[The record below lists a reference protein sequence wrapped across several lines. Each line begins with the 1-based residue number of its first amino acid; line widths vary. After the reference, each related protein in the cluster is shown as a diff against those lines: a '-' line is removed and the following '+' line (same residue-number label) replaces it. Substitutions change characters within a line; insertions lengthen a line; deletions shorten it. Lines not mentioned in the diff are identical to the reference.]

1 MTQSE
6 HKDELSER
14 DRLPPTERG
23 QDPER
28 TETMHG
34 LAVEESRPL
43 TGDER
48 RAAENDT
55 PVPERVYAP
64 ASERVPKD
72 PVPGHRDFV
81 ERTDESTPERQA
93 ATTPSEPTFTRV
105 ERPSSQPQQ
114 AWNPSPMS
122 NPTFSSMGEDSGST
136 WFGLPARA
144 GAVAA
149 LAGAAA
155 GVWLYARWQRE
166 RDKPINRWRRQA
178 WQTASEMRDRM
189 PPRDELP
196 RPGGIGL
203 LATALSIGVILWQKS
218 RAQAKTPVQA
228 VSDADWQQRLATL
241 KERWSPRR
249 VEMEKFSLSRH

>member
-14 DRLPPTERG
+14 DRLPPTGRG

-28 TETMHG
+28 TEAMHG
-34 LAVEESRPL
+34 LAVEDSRPL
-43 TGDER
+43 TSDER
-48 RAAENDT
+48 RAAESDT
-55 PVPERVYAP
+55 PLPERVYAP

-72 PVPGHRDFV
+72 PVPGHREFV

-93 ATTPSEPTFTRV
+93 VGSPEPTFTRV
-105 ERPSSQPQQ
+105 ERPSSAPQT
-114 AWNPSPMS
+114 AWNPSP
-122 NPTFSSMGEDSGST
+122 TFSNMGEDSGGT
-136 WFGLPARA
+136 WFGLPTRV

-155 GVWLYARWQRE
+155 GLWFYARWRRE

-178 WQTASEMRDRM
+178 WQAASEMRDRM
-189 PPRDELP
+189 PPPEELQ
-196 RPGGIGL
+196 RPGGVGL

-228 VSDADWQQRLATL
+228 VSDADWQQRLASL

-249 VEMEKFSLSRH
+249 VEMERFSISRR